1 MVIHYPLQEGF
12 GDYSRVDHQQFRM
25 LCIDSLF
32 EITLDSKKVISGP
45 KQIER
50 EKDEIDR
57 LYLNRVFGV

>member
-1 MVIHYPLQEGF
+1 
-12 GDYSRVDHQQFRM
+12 M